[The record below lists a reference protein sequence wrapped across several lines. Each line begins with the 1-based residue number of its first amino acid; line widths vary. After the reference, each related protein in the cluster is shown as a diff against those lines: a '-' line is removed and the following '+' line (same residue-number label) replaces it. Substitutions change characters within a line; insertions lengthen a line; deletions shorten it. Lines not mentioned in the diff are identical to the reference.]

1 MSLEAE
7 KSVIGAVLLDNAAY
21 YEAELTAADFANVA
35 HQHIWTFIQ
44 QLSEADSPIDLVTL
58 TIKAKERG
66 GLELCG
72 GSSYLAGLLDYVPTA
87 ANIAYYVKAVKS
99 SSAKRTIR
107 KLGQKLQECAGEED
121 AMEMVEAT
129 LFRFASDSKAVSLGD
144 MARSSMKT
152 YEERYRRGRGL
163 AGISYGYDWLDY
175 KTGGICK
182 EQLIV
187 LAGRPSMGKE
197 LTLDSNV
204 LLSDGTFKKNGDI
217 MIGDKVASIDGKKS
231 KVTGVFPQG
240 KKDIYRVTFSDGRCV
255 DAGLEHQW
263 EVMYRDWSCPRI
275 LTTAQII
282 EKLETSRYKKRLSI
296 PNHSADFGKDN
307 DLLLHPYLIGVLL
320 GDGGFSGGSVKI
332 TTSHEHILE
341 KIKPLLRGCTLSLDQ
356 KITYRIRTDK
366 GKPNS
371 VLDAIQ
377 RFGLFGKR
385 SHEKFIPAQ
394 YLSAS
399 KESRLELM
407 RGMIDT
413 DGTVE
418 KHGSMTYST
427 SSEQMAIDFQTLA
440 RSLGAYA
447 SMTSRIPTYKYK
459 GKKEKGK
466 RSYCI
471 YISFKGYADFVTIPH
486 KKKRVQSDKKQ
497 RLLNI
502 ESIEPCGNEECQC
515 ISVSHDRSLYLTNDY
530 ISTHNTAFALNIAQ
544 RSKARVYFA
553 SLETSKQSITDRFF
567 SQQTRIDLN
576 KFKNGKFES
585 KDFYEI
591 TDTAAKMQES
601 GIFIDDTP
609 AISVA
614 KLKQRCRRHKIKY
627 GLDFI
632 VIDYLQLMTAKA
644 ESRFQEVSL
653 ISRQLKSLA
662 KEVAP
667 VIALAQLSRQ
677 GAGDRAQVEHLRE
690 SGQIEQDADLILF
703 PYRAAANCEKC
714 KATNKDCGES
724 HFNMADLTIAKQKDG
739 PLGRMDMYWTGRYQS
754 FEQAHKEA

>member
-58 TIKAKERG
+58 TIKAKDHG

-72 GSSYLAGLLDYVPTA
+72 GSSYLAELLDFVPTA
-87 ANIAYYVKAVKS
+87 ANITYYVKAVKS

-107 KLGQKLQECAGEED
+107 NLGQKLQECAGEED

-152 YEERYRRGRGL
+152 YEERYNRGRGL

-182 EQLIV
+182 EQLII
-187 LAGRPSMGKE
+187 LAGRPSMGK
-197 LTLDSNV
+197 
-204 LLSDGTFKKNGDI
+204 
-217 MIGDKVASIDGKKS
+217 
-231 KVTGVFPQG
+231 
-240 KKDIYRVTFSDGRCV
+240 
-255 DAGLEHQW
+255 
-263 EVMYRDWSCPRI
+263 
-275 LTTAQII
+275 
-282 EKLETSRYKKRLSI
+282 
-296 PNHSADFGKDN
+296 
-307 DLLLHPYLIGVLL
+307 
-320 GDGGFSGGSVKI
+320 
-332 TTSHEHILE
+332 
-341 KIKPLLRGCTLSLDQ
+341 
-356 KITYRIRTDK
+356 
-366 GKPNS
+366 
-371 VLDAIQ
+371 
-377 RFGLFGKR
+377 
-385 SHEKFIPAQ
+385 
-394 YLSAS
+394 
-399 KESRLELM
+399 
-407 RGMIDT
+407 
-413 DGTVE
+413 
-418 KHGSMTYST
+418 
-427 SSEQMAIDFQTLA
+427 
-440 RSLGAYA
+440 
-447 SMTSRIPTYKYK
+447 
-459 GKKEKGK
+459 
-466 RSYCI
+466 
-471 YISFKGYADFVTIPH
+471 
-486 KKKRVQSDKKQ
+486 
-497 RLLNI
+497 
-502 ESIEPCGNEECQC
+502 
-515 ISVSHDRSLYLTNDY
+515 
-530 ISTHNTAFALNIAQ
+530 TAFALNIAQ
-544 RSKARVYFA
+544 RSKAKVYFA

-576 KFKNGKFES
+576 RFKNGKFDD
-585 KDFYEI
+585 KDFHEI
-591 TDTAAKMQES
+591 ADAALKMQES
-601 GIFIDDTP
+601 GIYIDDTP

-644 ESRFQEVSL
+644 ENRFQEVSL

-667 VIALAQLSRQ
+667 IIALAQLSRN
-677 GAGDRAQVEHLRE
+677 GAGDRAQVENLRE

-714 KATNKDCGES
+714 KAKNKDCGES

-754 FEQAHKEA
+754 FEQVHKEA